1 MASKEEK
8 TLLSPQIDL
17 ILRPFQYDNDTL
29 QDIMGRLHKEMEKGL
44 KKETNP
50 DATVKMLA
58 TYVRAV
64 PDGTESGDFL
74 ALDLGGSNFR
84 VLHVH
89 IEKGAKDV
97 RLQSDSY
104 AIPESIMTGSGEQLF
119 DYIADCMAK
128 FLEKIGMKEKKMALG
143 FTFSFPCKQRGLD
156 CASLIKWTKGFS
168 AAGVEG
174 EDVVRLLRDA
184 IKRRGDFDTDVV
196 AVVNDTVGTMMACGL
211 ADHDCLIGLI
221 VGTGSNACY
230 MEKLDNVEIWEGERG
245 EPNQVVVNM
254 EWGAFGEDGAL
265 DDLRTPYDREIDEH
279 SINKGQQIYE
289 KMISGMYM
297 GELVR
302 LVLLEMTKQMLVF
315 GGRTSTDLETRGTF
329 QTKYVSEIE
338 EEPIGDKNPTMKILH
353 SLGLKHATE
362 TDCETVKEVCRAV
375 STRAAHLVSAGISA
389 IVNKMGRERVAVGV
403 DGSVYKYHPHFK
415 ELMTQTI
422 DKLTHCD
429 VKLMLSEDGSGKGAA
444 LVTAVACRLAGK
456 S

>member
-8 TLLSPQIDL
+8 IDL
-17 ILRPFQYDNDTL
+17 ILRPFRYDNDSL
-29 QDIMGRLHKEMEKGL
+29 NDIMGRLHKEMEKGL

-50 DATVKMLA
+50 EATVKMLA

-119 DYIADCMAK
+119 DYIADCMGK
-128 FLEKIGMKEKKMALG
+128 FLEKIEMKDKKMALG
-143 FTFSFPCKQRGLD
+143 FTFSFPCKQQGLD

-230 MEKLDNVEIWEGERG
+230 MEKLDNVEIWEGDRG

-265 DDLRTPYDREIDEH
+265 DDLRTAYDREIDEH

-315 GGRTSTDLETRGTF
+315 GGRTSPDLETRGTF
-329 QTKYVSEIE
+329 LTKYVSEIE
-338 EEPIGDKNPTMKILH
+338 ECTYLREPIGDMGPTMKILH

-362 TDCETVKEVCRAV
+362 TDCGTVREVCRAV

-422 DKLTHCD
+422 DKLTHSD

-444 LVTAVACRLAGK
+444 LVTAVACRLAGN

>member
-17 ILRPFQYDNDTL
+17 ILRPFRYDNDTL
-29 QDIMGRLHKEMEKGL
+29 QDIMGRLHKEMGRRAV
-44 KKETNP
+44 KKET
-50 DATVKMLA
+50 TRRYCQMLA

-128 FLEKIGMKEKKMALG
+128 AGLCL
-143 FTFSFPCKQRGLD
+143 PDQVDQRLQR
-156 CASLIKWTKGFS
+156 C
-168 AAGVEG
+168 AGVEG

-184 IKRRGDFDTDVV
+184 IKRRLDTDVV

-221 VGTGSNACY
+221 VLAVMPATWRNWTTWRSGRESG
-230 MEKLDNVEIWEGERG
+230 G

-338 EEPIGDKNPTMKILH
+338 E
-353 SLGLKHATE
+353 
-362 TDCETVKEVCRAV
+362 
-375 STRAAHLVSAGISA
+375 
-389 IVNKMGRERVAVGV
+389 
-403 DGSVYKYHPHFK
+403 
-415 ELMTQTI
+415 
-422 DKLTHCD
+422 
-429 VKLMLSEDGSGKGAA
+429 
-444 LVTAVACRLAGK
+444 
-456 S
+456 